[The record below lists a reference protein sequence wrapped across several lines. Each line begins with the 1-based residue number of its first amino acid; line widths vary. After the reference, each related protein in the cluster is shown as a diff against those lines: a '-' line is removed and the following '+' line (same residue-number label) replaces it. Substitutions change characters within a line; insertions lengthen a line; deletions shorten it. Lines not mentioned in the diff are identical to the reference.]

1 MSGPAGTA
9 PPLLLTYA
17 NAARMM
23 REPVKDKRYRET
35 PLGPMVTRFLRVLQN
50 ERGATPPTVRDYE
63 AILARMCLTLNE
75 IRFEAVQTDDLR
87 EVIDLHWGKRSATTR
102 AKVTSVIH
110 SFWGWAELEGHIA
123 VNPSARIRRPRP
135 DRKVPRVLPADARPR
150 LLAVAKQPRD
160 RLALLV
166 LVCTGIRAGELGNI
180 QVRDF
185 DVLRG
190 KLRVYGKGRK
200 ERVMPLPHP
209 VVTEL
214 QLYLSVDLPYVG
226 RPPERDDYLLYPI
239 SPRAAGKG
247 SEGQLL
253 RQYVAAP
260 KKKPSG
266 QYVWRWY
273 KRLKADAGLPKE
285 GGLHE
290 ARHLFAME
298 MRRVAGIDA
307 ASHALG
313 HADLSTTLSAYGHW
327 DDSDLESAMRLY
339 GDFLEQE
346 GRIVPPEGE
355 R

>member
-1 MSGPAGTA
+1 VSAPA
-9 PPLLLTYA
+9 LTYA
-17 NAARMM
+17 AAARIM
-23 REPVKDKRYRET
+23 REAVRDKRYRAM
-35 PLGPMVTRFLRVLQN
+35 PLGPMVVRYLRWFKN
-50 ERGATPPTVRDYE
+50 EWGASPESVRSYE
-63 AILARMCLTLNE
+63 AILARMCLTLGE
-75 IRFEAVQTDDLR
+75 TRFEAVQTDDLR
-87 EVIDLHWGKRSATTR
+87 EVIDVCWGDRSAGTR
-102 AKVTSVIH
+102 KNVTSVIRA
-110 SFWGWAELEGHIA
+110 FWSWSEEEGLIA
-123 VNPSARIRRPRP
+123 VNPASRIRRPRGE
-135 DRKVPRVLPADARPR
+135 RKVPRVLPADARPR
-150 LLAVAKQPRD
+150 LLEVAKQPRD

-166 LVCTGIRAGELGNI
+166 LVCTGVRAGELGRI

-190 KLRVYGKGRK
+190 KLRVYGKGQK
-200 ERVMPLPHP
+200 ERVLPLPGP
-209 VVTEL
+209 VLAEL
-214 QLYLSVDLPYVG
+214 GLFLAADLPHLD

-239 SPRAAGKG
+239 RTLAAGKG

-253 RQYVAAP
+253 RRRVAFP
-260 KKKPSG
+260 KDHPSG

-273 KRLKADAGLPKE
+273 KRLKADAGLPEE

-339 GDFLEQE
+339 GEYLERE
-346 GRIVPPEGE
+346 ARNVPPEGE